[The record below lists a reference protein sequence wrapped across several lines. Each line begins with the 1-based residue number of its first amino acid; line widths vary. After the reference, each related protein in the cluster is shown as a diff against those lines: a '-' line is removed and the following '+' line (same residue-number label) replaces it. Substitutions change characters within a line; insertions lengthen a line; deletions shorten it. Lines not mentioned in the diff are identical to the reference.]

1 MITHSITVAAPIN
14 IAFIKYWG
22 KRVGGEEL
30 ILPTNDSFSITL
42 STDPFRSLTTAV
54 LSDKITE
61 DSLLLNGEAVDVQA
75 NKRLANV
82 LQIVRATSPAD
93 RAQLKVMV
101 VSNNN
106 FPTAAGMASSASGFC
121 ALATALSKIFQS
133 TADVSILARIGSGS
147 ACRSVY
153 GGFVK
158 WNMGVQE
165 SGDDCKATQYVPNTH
180 WPEMNVLCAV
190 VKGIKKDVSSTKG
203 MQLSVENSPL
213 MPTRIDTI
221 VPERMEAVSK
231 AISEKDF
238 ETFATITMH
247 DSDDLQHVC
256 RTTEPPIVYPT
267 QDSYAL
273 IRLVHAYN
281 RAKGRK
287 ALAYTFD
294 AGANCFMFTL
304 EKDVPEVIATIRH
317 HFPTDDE
324 LMKFH
329 SPEFH
334 SKAKE
339 MELPSNLQQLIGDHP
354 KKSLTYLL
362 QSPVGPGPVVV
373 DDAQALIDVNTL
385 TVKQ

>member
-1 MITHSITVAAPIN
+1 MTTHSITVAAPIN

-22 KRVGGEEL
+22 KRAGGEEL

-42 STDPFRSLTTAV
+42 ATEPFRSLTTAV

-61 DSLLLNGEAVDVQA
+61 DSLLLNDEPVDVQA

-93 RAQLKVMV
+93 RAQLKVML

-106 FPTAAGMASSASGFC
+106 FPTAAGMASSPSGFC
-121 ALATALSKIFQS
+121 ALATALSKVFQS

-158 WNMGVQE
+158 WNKGVQE
-165 SGDDCKATQYVPNTH
+165 NGDDCKATQFVAREH

-190 VKGIKKDVSSTKG
+190 VKGMKKDVSSTKG

-213 MPTRIDTI
+213 MPTRIESV

-231 AISEKDF
+231 AIVERDF
-238 ETFATITMH
+238 ESFATITMH

-267 QDSYAL
+267 DDSYAL

-281 RAKGRK
+281 REKQRK

-304 EKDVPEVIATIRH
+304 EKDLPEVIAVIRH
-317 HFPTDDE
+317 HFPTNDD

-329 SPEFH
+329 SPEFL
-334 SKAKE
+334 SKSAEVK
-339 MELPSNLQQLIGDHP
+339 LPSNLQHLIGNYP

-362 QSPVGPGPVVV
+362 QSPVGPGPVIMNETE
-373 DDAQALIDVNTL
+373 ALIDVETL